1 MKFLQYQELSDDK
14 RMPSKATKRLNKK
27 EINNIIK
34 EAEKKVEENI
44 DTIERISPFYDFIQE
59 REQKLAAFSRFSND
73 YQVKQI
79 LPSDPNK
86 CNFKGFHTAVFD
98 EFKELCKQ
106 DIQIQLEL
114 MSA

>member
-1 MKFLQYQELSDDK
+1 
-14 RMPSKATKRLNKK
+14 MPSKATKRLNKK

-86 CNFKGFHTAVFD
+86 CNFKDFILLYLMNSRNYANKIYKFN
-98 EFKELCKQ
+98 
-106 DIQIQLEL
+106 LEL